1 MDPDCLAP
9 GELPHLSRLYATY
22 LTDFKTLAAD
32 YSHPPDLRGI
42 RAAARE
48 LKARAT
54 RYPAEIRGGVVQI
67 LRDQNF
73 RVAGGAL
80 HPQAKRNLDRLE
92 SGAVAIVTGQQVGL
106 FGGPAY
112 TFYKALSAI
121 RVAADVTR
129 SRVEAVPIFWMAGE
143 DHDLA
148 EVNHVFWPTENGLE
162 KLEWEGDAQ
171 DDGRSV
177 GGILLGKGIEALVR
191 KASDALTGAFAA
203 EISDALKA
211 AYAPGETF
219 GSAFARLMSALFASR
234 GLILLD
240 PQDAR
245 LHQLAAPIM
254 QRAAKQQEELTAALM
269 AQDKKLVNGGYHAQ
283 VKVTGRSTLH
293 FYTAGG
299 RGANTRMESGR
310 TPDGR
315 GIAGPRLAL
324 KRVNS
329 GYAAGEKHFS
339 AQELQTAIA
348 ASPELFSPNALL
360 RSVVQD
366 FLLPTAA
373 YIGGPAEIAYFA
385 QNSVLYKKILGRMP
399 AILSRASFTL
409 IEPEILRLLDRYG
422 LEPTDVLGG
431 RQSLAGRMERRH
443 IPPKLALKFD
453 DTQYALE
460 RMLISLYKPV
470 VKLDRSLKGAMET
483 AARKMLYQFEKLRR
497 KAGRA
502 ADFRAGILAK
512 HEAAITNA
520 LYPERGLQERSLGL
534 LPFLARHGTDLFD
547 DLGKCCSAT
556 PCAHRFVRL

>member
-1 MDPDCLAP
+1 MSASMDPDCLAP
-9 GELPHLSRLYATY
+9 GHLPHLSRLYATY
-22 LTDFKTLAAD
+22 LSDFKKLAAA
-32 YSHPPDLRGI
+32 YAHPPDLRGI

-54 RYPAEIRGGVVQI
+54 SYPAEMRGGVVQI

-324 KRVNS
+324 SASTPAMPPAKNISPRKSCKPQSQRRRNYSARTRCYVPS
-329 GYAAGEKHFS
+329 CRISYCRPPLTSAARPRSPTSRRTPCSIKKSS
-339 AQELQTAIA
+339 AAC
-348 ASPELFSPNALL
+348 PRF
-360 RSVVQD
+360 
-366 FLLPTAA
+366 
-373 YIGGPAEIAYFA
+373 
-385 QNSVLYKKILGRMP
+385 
-399 AILSRASFTL
+399 SRAQASRSSNRKSCACWIATASS
-409 IEPEILRLLDRYG
+409 P
-422 LEPTDVLGG
+422 
-431 RQSLAGRMERRH
+431 RM
-443 IPPKLALKFD
+443 F
-453 DTQYALE
+453 
-460 RMLISLYKPV
+460 
-470 VKLDRSLKGAMET
+470 
-483 AARKMLYQFEKLRR
+483 
-497 KAGRA
+497 
-502 ADFRAGILAK
+502 
-512 HEAAITNA
+512 
-520 LYPERGLQERSLGL
+520 
-534 LPFLARHGTDLFD
+534 
-547 DLGKCCSAT
+547 
-556 PCAHRFVRL
+556 